1 MAGIL
6 HVQCPAC
13 KGAIG
18 VTEIDR
24 VVTCPYCEARSLVEK
39 GMFVPEYLVE
49 ATVDADAARRALR
62 RALKDPRM
70 TAGLLEESRFS
81 SAVLRYVPFHK
92 TAARRV
98 GTLQVQEEARRPS
111 LLSGARPG
119 EGRVT
124 VANETRVV
132 FGDVA
137 RMEPAVRMSGWE
149 LEHAAIMDRERE
161 QEMTF
166 LPYDPEDASRGGA
179 AMPATERPDRYLE
192 ELKTDSRSATVV
204 DRTSYSQIRVR
215 RIYYPVWRVRYQYKG
230 RGYAATVDGV
240 TGDVIALRA
249 PQDDGSRVK
258 WLIATAMVLS
268 LFFGKSLGFVLHWV
282 VFGAGNGLANYDM
295 TWVMALLLVILLFAV
310 LVFSTMGWHQFRY
323 PGEVVIR
330 GAESDVEKVGGKE
343 DSGAMG
349 WLIRL
354 GDAIGG
360 VFERGAP
367 RG

>member
-1 MAGIL
+1 
-6 HVQCPAC
+6 
-13 KGAIG
+13 
-18 VTEIDR
+18 
-24 VVTCPYCEARSLVEK
+24 
-39 GMFVPEYLVE
+39 MFVPEYLVE

-62 RALKDPRM
+62 RSLKDPRM
-70 TAGLLEESRFS
+70 TAGLLAESRFS

-98 GTLQVQEEARRPS
+98 GTLQMRKEARRPS
-111 LLSGARPG
+111 LPG
-119 EGRVT
+119 ERPEERGGAVT
-124 VANETRVV
+124 NETRVV

-161 QEMTF
+161 QEMAF
-166 LPYDPEDASRGGA
+166 LPYDPEEASLGGA

-215 RIYYPVWRVRYQYKG
+215 RIYYPVWRVRYQYEG

-268 LFFGKSLGFVLHWV
+268 LFFGKSLGFVLSWMAS
-282 VFGAGNGLANYDM
+282 GAGNGLANYDM

-310 LVFSTMGWHQFRY
+310 LVFATMGWHQFRY
-323 PGEVVIR
+323 PGEVVVR
-330 GAESDVEKVGGKE
+330 GGTSEVEKVGGKDE
-343 DSGAMG
+343 REMPG
-349 WLIRL
+349 WMIRL
-354 GDAIGG
+354 GDALGRI
-360 VFERGAP
+360 FETGAP
-367 RG
+367 RD